1 MPKHL
6 KKLSEETLH
15 KNPWWEYKHDTYEL
29 PNGEIGNYYYAHL
42 TGLCITVPVLEDGRI
57 VLCLQHRYLVEKQ
70 SIEFPG
76 GAIVPGDDFIDN
88 ARRELYEETG
98 CIAENM
104 LKVGIFEPAN
114 GYAKDTAHVFIAQVS
129 EMRPLP
135 GGDISEEFEVLVR
148 RPDEIDRMV
157 QNNEIWDGETLA
169 VWAMVRHHFFKE
181 QNVQEVDSPLSHI
194 FKLFEV

>member
-6 KKLSEETLH
+6 KKLSEESLH

-29 PNGEIGNYYYAHL
+29 PNGETGDYYYAQFS
-42 TGLCITVPVLEDGRI
+42 GMCITVPVLEDGRI
-57 VLCLQHRYLVEKQ
+57 VLCLQHRYLAGKQ

-76 GAIVPGDDFIDN
+76 GGIIADMDLTEN

-98 CIAENM
+98 CIADHM
-104 LKVGIFEPAN
+104 LKVGVFEPAN
-114 GYAKDTAHVFIAQVS
+114 GYAKDTTHVFIAQVA
-129 EMRPLP
+129 EMRALP
-135 GGDISEEFEVLVR
+135 EADAAEEFEVLIR

-157 QNNEIWDGETLA
+157 RNNEIWDGETLA

-181 QNVQEVDSPLSHI
+181 QEAEEVKSPLSHI